1 MIVDI
6 KRKFFNHLIT
16 LDHSFHISHKT
27 GAMISGIIRGGG
39 AMERMTDVIAFN
51 FITILFQ
58 LAVVTFSLIYL
69 DKFSAV
75 IISATVVVFIT
86 YSLYIQK
93 ISESASLE
101 ANKREDIE
109 KGNISD
115 IFTNIDSIK
124 YFGKDDIIKSKY
136 KRISQETR
144 DASLKIWDYFRWMS
158 SGQSLILTL
167 GTLLVVLFPIIKF
180 INGETTLGTLAFI
193 YTVYLSLI
201 GHMFGFVHGIRGF
214 YRSMAD
220 FQDLFEYGRVEKKI
234 KDRSNAKIL
243 NVEEGNIEFKNV
255 SFHYG
260 KKRAFSLN
268 DFSLKIKKN
277 EKIALV
283 GHSGCGKTTLIKLLY
298 RFF

>member
-1 MIVDI
+1 MRQERDKINFKYNLSVYWGFLKKYKVIAFLILFFSLITEAKSVVDKFLFKTVIDGGTEFLSGALASAELTNTLFIVAIVFLSASAISVIANWFEIHFINRLESNMIVDL

-27 GAMISGIIRGGG
+27 GAMISRIIRGGG

-124 YFGKDDIIKSKY
+124 YFGKEDIIKGNNG
-136 KRISQETR
+136 R
-144 DASLKIWDYFRWMS
+144 D
-158 SGQSLILTL
+158 
-167 GTLLVVLFPIIKF
+167 
-180 INGETTLGTLAFI
+180 
-193 YTVYLSLI
+193 
-201 GHMFGFVHGIRGF
+201 
-214 YRSMAD
+214 
-220 FQDLFEYGRVEKKI
+220 FE
-234 KDRSNAKIL
+234 
-243 NVEEGNIEFKNV
+243 
-255 SFHYG
+255 
-260 KKRAFSLN
+260 
-268 DFSLKIKKN
+268 
-277 EKIALV
+277 
-283 GHSGCGKTTLIKLLY
+283 
-298 RFF
+298 